1 MEDLVKKAKGGDAS
15 AFSEL
20 ILLVRAD
27 LYRAAFSILR
37 NDADSQDAVQETII
51 KIYYNLHKLRNDKNF
66 KAWARR
72 IVVNISNQMY
82 KSNKGNVE
90 LADDDFP
97 DDDVIDASISD
108 INFDHIFS
116 ELSERDQEIFRL
128 HFVDGLTSRTIAK
141 RLGMT
146 HSNVRSRLSRGILK
160 LRERHTPAT
169 LFIFILCMFIAT
181 GVIAVSIVSYIKGL
195 FNLSDVGIN
204 NDGILMAIEN
214 LDWYQEVDMDYQDLG
229 DGYKIKVDYLL
240 MDEMNL
246 YMIFDLESEKDLSKY
261 SKFSLSN
268 LKIINQDGDIIC
280 ARNDFSIQQSKKLVG
295 DKTIENSNH
304 NMKSL
309 VYTLSDSLPV
319 SSTLTICFSKLV
331 LYNDTAIGTNEIIIN
346 TNVSLDI
353 ALDSKFVNR
362 TNQLYISNSENIE
375 KAIVT
380 ETGFYAIF
388 KSNYDKLIDVNL
400 IDHFNNTYKC
410 YSYLLDTETPFE
422 YIIFSSFN
430 ITTSKDIKL
439 FVNNTEYSL
448 IKQN

>member
-20 ILLVRAD
+20 ILLVRTD

-72 IVVNISNQMY
+72 IVVNISKQMY
-82 KSNKGNVE
+82 KSNKSNVE

-97 DDDVIDASISD
+97 DADVIDASISD

-229 DGYKIKVDYLL
+229 DGYKIKMDYLL

-261 SKFSLSN
+261 TDVSLTDLRIVDESNNVICDKNDILAEQYAQRFGSKL
-268 LKIINQDGDIIC
+268 
-280 ARNDFSIQQSKKLVG
+280 
-295 DKTIENSNH
+295 IEHNSH
-304 NMKSL
+304 NMKLL
-309 VYTLSDSLPV
+309 VYMYTAQFPLSKSLNISLSKIRFYENNKLDIKGTIDSNTNFIVYLSD
-319 SSTLTICFSKLV
+319 
-331 LYNDTAIGTNEIIIN
+331 
-346 TNVSLDI
+346 
-353 ALDSKFVNR
+353 KFVNR
-362 TNQLYISNSENIE
+362 NIMEYTSNSTIITR
-375 KAIVT
+375 AIVT
-380 ETGFYAIF
+380 ETGFYAIVEYPNCD
-388 KSNYDKLIDVNL
+388 KYKISLKNSTNYYTCYAYSLSNY
-400 IDHFNNTYKC
+400 
-410 YSYLLDTETPFE
+410 ETLK
-422 YIIFSSFN
+422 YIIVANFENSYDDSLSLSISNDVFELV
-430 ITTSKDIKL
+430 KL
-439 FVNNTEYSL
+439 
-448 IKQN
+448 K

>member
-72 IVVNISNQMY
+72 IVVNISKQMY

-90 LADDDFP
+90 LAADDFP

-229 DGYKIKVDYLL
+229 DGYKIKMEYLL

-246 YMIFDLESEKDLSKY
+246 YMVFDLESEKDLSKY
-261 SKFSLSN
+261 TDVSLPD
-268 LKIINQDGDIIC
+268 LKIVDENNNLIC
-280 ARNDFSIQQSKKLVG
+280 DKNKMNIDQYSQVIGSKLIKVNSHQIKFLVYMYAESFPISENLNISFS
-295 DKTIENSNH
+295 TILLTRKNIFATTEDRLNSNISFSVDLIEKFIIRQH
-304 NMKSL
+304 TN
-309 VYTLSDSLPV
+309 YI
-319 SSTLTICFSKLV
+319 SS
-331 LYNDTAIGTNEIIIN
+331 NDTI
-346 TNVSLDI
+346 
-353 ALDSKFVNR
+353 K
-362 TNQLYISNSENIE
+362 

-380 ETGFYAIF
+380 ETGFYATLTGQKLDNVKVSLNDENNLSYDCYLLSF
-388 KSNYDKLIDVNL
+388 TNSNSLVYIVVSTFNNIHNDKLTLHLSNR
-400 IDHFNNTYKC
+400 
-410 YSYLLDTETPFE
+410 SFE
-422 YIIFSSFN
+422 LN
-430 ITTSKDIKL
+430 KA
-439 FVNNTEYSL
+439 N
-448 IKQN
+448 